1 MKECRKTL
9 QQEAEGLPESTDVG
23 PAEFSE
29 FSRKHSDWTMLQL
42 RGSALL

>member
-9 QQEAEGLPESTDVG
+9 QQEAEGLPESTDLG

-29 FSRKHSDWTMLQL
+29 FSGKHSDWTTLQL